1 MSISKGKMRLDR
13 TISQIHNWGLDPRYL
28 SNSLCTDAP
37 PPLRKYQGERRLW
50 IAVVNRVPVNI
61 YVNYSV
67 CFPSDSWKGVDRP
80 TPLLLFLF
88 PPFPRSPCFPCSSCS
103 PFSFCSPDPPI
114 LYFPL
119 FPLFAFSLVT
129 LFPPFPLLPCS
140 SCYPCSSCSPV
151 SLVSSSLCSSFS
163 LVPLFLLFPCSPC
176 SPFSA
181 LALVFL
187 FPLFPCSPCSPVCVF
202 WLSLWFYFELCAK
215 NKLIFLRFLFYCSL
229 QISFVTVL
237 AYCNKQLSLEESLLA
252 LTNVSLEHIS
262 VQ

>member
-1 MSISKGKMRLDR
+1 MKLSWRKEEKCPYRRVKCDLIGQLVKFIIED
-13 TISQIHNWGLDPRYL
+13 LDPRYL

-119 FPLFAFSLVT
+119 FPFSLVT
-129 LFPPFPLLPCS
+129 LFPPFLLLPLVLLFPSFPCFLFPLLLFFPCS
-140 SCYPCSSCSPV
+140 LVSPV
-151 SLVSSSLCSSFS
+151 SLVL
-163 LVPLFLLFPCSPC
+163 LVPLCPLLPLFSCSPR
-176 SPFSA
+176 SPVP
-181 LALVFL
+181 LVPLVPL
-187 FPLFPCSPCSPVCVF
+187 FPLFPCVCFLIKPLILLWIVCQKQAQFFKVPV
-202 WLSLWFYFELCAK
+202 
-215 NKLIFLRFLFYCSL
+215 
-229 QISFVTVL
+229 
-237 AYCNKQLSLEESLLA
+237 LL
-252 LTNVSLEHIS
+252 
-262 VQ
+262 

>member
-1 MSISKGKMRLDR
+1 MSISKCKMRLDR
-13 TISQIHNWGLDPRYL
+13 PISQIHNSGLDPRCL

-50 IAVVNRVPVNI
+50 NAVVNRVPVNT

-88 PPFPRSPCFPCSSCS
+88 SLVPPFPRSPV
-103 PFSFCSPDPPI
+103 
-114 LYFPL
+114 PL
-119 FPLFAFSLVT
+119 V
-129 LFPPFPLLPCS
+129 
-140 SCYPCSSCSPV
+140 SPV
-151 SLVSSSLCSSFS
+151 L
-163 LVPLFLLFPCSPC
+163 LVPLFLLFSWSPHSLFPLVPLVPLLPCYPVPPIPLVTLFLLLPLFLLFSSFPC
-176 SPFSA
+176 
-181 LALVFL
+181 FL
-187 FPLFPCSPCSPVCVF
+187 FPLFLFFPCSLVSPVSLVLLVPLFLLLPLFSCSPCSPVCVF

-215 NKLIFLRFLFYCSL
+215 NKLSFLRFLFYCSL

-252 LTNVSLEHIS
+252 LTNVSLEQIY

>member
-13 TISQIHNWGLDPRYL
+13 PISQIHNWGLNPRYL
-28 SNSLCTDAP
+28 SNILCTDAP
-37 PPLRKYQGERRLW
+37 PPLRKNQGERRLW

-67 CFPSDSWKGVDRP
+67 CFPSDSWKGVVRP

-88 PPFPRSPCFPCSSCS
+88 FPLFPCSPVPLVS
-103 PFSFCSPDPPI
+103 PVL

-119 FPLFAFSLVT
+119 FPFSLVT

-163 LVPLFLLFPCSPC
+163 LVPLFLLFPLFSLFPFFRCCPC
-176 SPFSA
+176 FP
-181 LALVFL
+181 VPL
-187 FPLFPCSPCSPVCVF
+187 FPLFPCVFFFIKPLILLWIVCQKQAQFFKVPV
-202 WLSLWFYFELCAK
+202 
-215 NKLIFLRFLFYCSL
+215 
-229 QISFVTVL
+229 
-237 AYCNKQLSLEESLLA
+237 
-252 LTNVSLEHIS
+252 
-262 VQ
+262 

>member
-13 TISQIHNWGLDPRYL
+13 PISQIHNWGLDPRYL

-37 PPLRKYQGERRLW
+37 PPLRKYQGERRQW
-50 IAVVNRVPVNI
+50 IAVVNRVPVNT

-80 TPLLLFLF
+80 CQHHSCCSFFPLF
-88 PPFPRSPCFPCSSCS
+88 PPSPCFPCSSCS

-119 FPLFAFSLVT
+119 FPFSLVT
-129 LFPPFPLLPCS
+129 LFPPFLLLPCS

-163 LVPLFLLFPCSPC
+163 LVPLFLLFPL
-176 SPFSA
+176 FS
-181 LALVFL
+181 L
-187 FPLFPCSPCSPVCVF
+187 FPFFRCCPCFPVPLVPLCVF
-202 WLSLWFYFELCAK
+202 FD
-215 NKLIFLRFLFYCSL
+215 
-229 QISFVTVL
+229 
-237 AYCNKQLSLEESLLA
+237 
-252 LTNVSLEHIS
+252 
-262 VQ
+262 

>member
-13 TISQIHNWGLDPRYL
+13 PISQIHNWGLHPRYL

-37 PPLRKYQGERRLW
+37 PPLRKNQGERRLW

-88 PPFPRSPCFPCSSCS
+88 SPVPPFPRSPCFPCSSCS
-103 PFSFCSPDPPI
+103 PFPFVLLIPPFSISPCSPSPLLPCSPHSPCY
-114 LYFPL
+114 LVPLVTLVPLVPHFPL
-119 FPLFAFSLVT
+119 FPL
-129 LFPPFPLLPCS
+129 PF
-140 SCYPCSSCSPV
+140 
-151 SLVSSSLCSSFS
+151 
-163 LVPLFLLFPCSPC
+163 VPLFPLFPCFSCFPCSPC

-181 LALVFL
+181 VALVFL
-187 FPLFPCSPCSPVCVF
+187 FPLFPCSPCSLVCVF

-215 NKLIFLRFLFYCSL
+215 NKLGFLRFLFYCSL

-252 LTNVSLEHIS
+252 LTNVSLEQIY

>member
-13 TISQIHNWGLDPRYL
+13 PISQIHNWGLHPRYL

-37 PPLRKYQGERRLW
+37 PPLRKNQGERRLW

-61 YVNYSV
+61 CVNYSV

-88 PPFPRSPCFPCSSCS
+88 SPVPPFPLFSLFFLF

-119 FPLFAFSLVT
+119 FPFSLVT
-129 LFPPFPLLPCS
+129 LFAPFLLLPCS
-140 SCYPCSSCSPV
+140 SCYPWSSCSPV

-163 LVPLFLLFPCSPC
+163 LVPLFLLFPLFSLFPFFRCCPC
-176 SPFSA
+176 FPVP
-181 LALVFL
+181 LVPL
-187 FPLFPCSPCSPVCVF
+187 FPLFPCVCFLIKPLILLWIVCQKQAQFFKVPV
-202 WLSLWFYFELCAK
+202 
-215 NKLIFLRFLFYCSL
+215 
-229 QISFVTVL
+229 
-237 AYCNKQLSLEESLLA
+237 LL
-252 LTNVSLEHIS
+252 
-262 VQ
+262 

>member
-1 MSISKGKMRLDR
+1 MSISRCKMRLDR
-13 TISQIHNWGLDPRYL
+13 PISQIHNWGLHPRYL

-50 IAVVNRVPVNI
+50 IAVVNRVPVNT

-88 PPFPRSPCFPCSSCS
+88 SPVPPFPLFSLFFLF

-119 FPLFAFSLVT
+119 FPLFPFSLVT

-163 LVPLFLLFPCSPC
+163 LVPLFLLFPLFSLFPFFRCCPC
-176 SPFSA
+176 FPVP
-181 LALVFL
+181 LVPL
-187 FPLFPCSPCSPVCVF
+187 FPLFSCVCF
-202 WLSLWFYFELCAK
+202 LIKPLILLWIVCQK
-215 NKLIFLRFLFYCSL
+215 
-229 QISFVTVL
+229 
-237 AYCNKQLSLEESLLA
+237 
-252 LTNVSLEHIS
+252 
-262 VQ
+262 

>member
-13 TISQIHNWGLDPRYL
+13 PISQIHNWGLHPRYL

-50 IAVVNRVPVNI
+50 IVVVNRVPVNT

-88 PPFPRSPCFPCSSCS
+88 
-103 PFSFCSPDPPI
+103 
-114 LYFPL
+114 
-119 FPLFAFSLVT
+119 
-129 LFPPFPLLPCS
+129 
-140 SCYPCSSCSPV
+140 SPV
-151 SLVSSSLCSSFS
+151 PLVFPVLF
-163 LVPLFLLFPCSPC
+163 VPLFLLFSWSPHSLFPLIPLLPCYPVPPIPLVTLFLLLPLFLLFPSFPC
-176 SPFSA
+176 
-181 LALVFL
+181 FL
-187 FPLFPCSPCSPVCVF
+187 FPLFLFFPCSLVSPVSLVLLVPLFPLLPLFSCSPCSPVCVF

-215 NKLIFLRFLFYCSL
+215 NKLSFLRFLFYCSL

-252 LTNVSLEHIS
+252 LTNVSLEQIY

>member
-13 TISQIHNWGLDPRYL
+13 PISQIYNWGLHPRYL

-37 PPLRKYQGERRLW
+37 PLLRKNQGERRLW

-88 PPFPRSPCFPCSSCS
+88 SPVPPFPLFPLFFLF

-119 FPLFAFSLVT
+119 FPFSLVT

-140 SCYPCSSCSPV
+140 SCYPCSSCSPL
-151 SLVSSSLCSSFS
+151 SLVSSSLCSSFP
-163 LVPLFLLFPCSPC
+163 LVPLFLLFPLFSLFPFFCCCPC
-176 SPFSA
+176 FPVP
-181 LALVFL
+181 LV
-187 FPLFPCSPCSPVCVF
+187 PLFPCVCFLIKPLILLWIVCQKQAQFFKVPV
-202 WLSLWFYFELCAK
+202 
-215 NKLIFLRFLFYCSL
+215 
-229 QISFVTVL
+229 
-237 AYCNKQLSLEESLLA
+237 LL
-252 LTNVSLEHIS
+252 
-262 VQ
+262 

>member
-1 MSISKGKMRLDR
+1 MSISKCKMRLDR
-13 TISQIHNWGLDPRYL
+13 PISQIHNSGLDPRCL

-37 PPLRKYQGERRLW
+37 PLLRKYQGERRLW
-50 IAVVNRVPVNI
+50 NAVVNRVPVNT

-88 PPFPRSPCFPCSSCS
+88 SPVAPFPLFPLFFLF

-119 FPLFAFSLVT
+119 FPLFPLFPFSLVT

-163 LVPLFLLFPCSPC
+163 LVPLFLLFPL
-176 SPFSA
+176 FS
-181 LALVFL
+181 L
-187 FPLFPCSPCSPVCVF
+187 FPFFCCCPCFPVPLVPLCVCF
-202 WLSLWFYFELCAK
+202 D
-215 NKLIFLRFLFYCSL
+215 
-229 QISFVTVL
+229 
-237 AYCNKQLSLEESLLA
+237 
-252 LTNVSLEHIS
+252 
-262 VQ
+262 

>member
-13 TISQIHNWGLDPRYL
+13 PISQIHNWGLHPRYL

-37 PPLRKYQGERRLW
+37 PPLRKNQGERRLW

-88 PPFPRSPCFPCSSCS
+88 SPVSPFPLFSLFFLF

-119 FPLFAFSLVT
+119 FPFSLVT

-140 SCYPCSSCSPV
+140 SCYPCSSCSPL

-163 LVPLFLLFPCSPC
+163 LFPLFLLFPLFSLFPFFCCCPC
-176 SPFSA
+176 FPVP
-181 LALVFL
+181 LVPL
-187 FPLFPCSPCSPVCVF
+187 FPLFPCVCF
-202 WLSLWFYFELCAK
+202 LISLWFYFELCTK
-215 NKLIFLRFLFYCSL
+215 NKLGFLRFLFYCSL

-252 LTNVSLEHIS
+252 LTNVSLEQIY

>member
-13 TISQIHNWGLDPRYL
+13 SISQIHNWGLDPRYL
-28 SNSLCTDAP
+28 SNSLCTEAP

-50 IAVVNRVPVNI
+50 IAVVNRVLVNI

-88 PPFPRSPCFPCSSCS
+88 SPVPPFPLFPLFFLF

-119 FPLFAFSLVT
+119 FPLFPFSLVT

-163 LVPLFLLFPCSPC
+163 LFPLFLLFPL
-176 SPFSA
+176 FS
-181 LALVFL
+181 L
-187 FPLFPCSPCSPVCVF
+187 FPFFCCCPCFPVPLVPLCVCF
-202 WLSLWFYFELCAK
+202 D
-215 NKLIFLRFLFYCSL
+215 
-229 QISFVTVL
+229 
-237 AYCNKQLSLEESLLA
+237 
-252 LTNVSLEHIS
+252 
-262 VQ
+262 